1 MPIYEYTCAECHHRF
16 EILQRLGE
24 SGDGLSCP
32 QCGHGSVSKQF
43 STFAGVAA
51 GAKSAA
57 AAADAGCGQTNCC
70 RTTSAFG

>member
-1 MPIYEYTCAECHHRF
+1 MPIYEYACTECHHRF

-24 SGDGLSCP
+24 SGDALTCP
-32 QCGHGSVSKQF
+32 KCGHGRVTKQF

-51 GAKSAA
+51 GAKGA
-57 AAADAGCGQTNCC
+57 AAADAGCGQSNCC